1 MVTTTTLSLLLLAM
15 VLLFAQSTTALC
27 FALPSRYGGPARS
40 VSVMGGGP
48 VRGDFVP
55 QLLELIAPTQ
65 RGLIVE
71 NNVAIIETI
80 DRIEQQKFPVPLA
93 SCEGKWEL
101 MFTTEK
107 ETLFFAKNGLFGK
120 KVVEISQTIDLRANL
135 INNLIAFQGDCQF
148 SVDGTVDPDATIKNQ
163 LNFKFTRA
171 QLVLPPLINFGFPPV
186 GSGWFRN
193 VYVNKNYRVAKDV
206 RGDYLVLRR
215 QP

>member
-1 MVTTTTLSLLLLAM
+1 
-15 VLLFAQSTTALC
+15 
-27 FALPSRYGGPARS
+27 
-40 VSVMGGGP
+40 VSMMGGGP

-71 NNVAIIETI
+71 NNIAIIDTI
-80 DRIEQQKFPVPLA
+80 DKIEQQKFPVPLA

-120 KVVEISQTIDLRANL
+120 KIVQISQTIELGASR

-171 QLVLPPLINFGFPPV
+171 QLVVPPLINFGFPPV